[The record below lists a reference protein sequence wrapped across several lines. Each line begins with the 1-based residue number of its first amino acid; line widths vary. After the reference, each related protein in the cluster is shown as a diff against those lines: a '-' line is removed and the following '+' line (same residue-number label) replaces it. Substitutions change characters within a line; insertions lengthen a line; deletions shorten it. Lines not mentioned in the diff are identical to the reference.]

1 MSKYDLLNPE
11 QKEGYS
17 IMRDRCLFWREPD
30 PERREC

>member
-11 QKEGYS
+11 QKEAVFHYE
-17 IMRDRCLFWREPD
+17 DRCLFWREPD

>member
-11 QKEGYS
+11 QKEAVFHYEGPLL
-17 IMRDRCLFWREPD
+17 IRREPD